1 MLGDARPLRI
11 WGWLVAAVL
20 LAEALL
26 HTPLGDRIPEAGKWG
41 NERLAGIVKSADRYS
56 QDGPVDLLLFGSS
69 QGATW
74 IEEQEL
80 RSRGLRTVN
89 ASVPGGNTVLADLLG
104 AQLFIP
110 ALKPKLVVITVGP
123 MSLSE
128 WNQQFVQAVAGS
140 PVGGPILRGDRGSIW
155 INEHLMLI
163 RKGGQSLSSSTFR
176 AWKQALFGAPKVV
189 GPAERAPD
197 TNIEAQLATMRRLRP
212 DPAQFAAM
220 RHLREAAEAA
230 GATVVFINMPVKDGA
245 KVGADWNYDEYLA
258 ELRRATAGYPL
269 LDLDA
274 LAQDQHLGDYSHP
287 SPSGLEAMRGVVAD
301 FVRRQLDGAKR
312 P

>member
-1 MLGDARPLRI
+1 VLGDARPLRI
-11 WGWLVAAVL
+11 WGWLVVGVL

-41 NERLAGIVKSADRYS
+41 NERLASIVAGAEDYRTE
-56 QDGPVDLLLFGSS
+56 GPVELLLFGSS

-74 IEEQEL
+74 IDEQDL
-80 RSRGLRTVN
+80 RTRGLRTVN

-104 AQLFIP
+104 SKLFVP
-110 ALKPKLVVITVGP
+110 TLNPKLVVITLGP
-123 MSLSE
+123 MSLSA
-128 WNQQFVQAVAGS
+128 WNQHFVQAVQGS
-140 PVGGPILRGDRGSIW
+140 PVGGPILRGDRGAIW

-163 RKGGQSLSSSTFR
+163 RKGGQTMSGPTVR
-176 AWKQALFGAPKVV
+176 AWKQALLGRPAPAVA
-189 GPAERAPD
+189 AEAA
-197 TNIEAQLATMRRLRP
+197 TNFEAQLTTLRSQRP

-220 RHLREAAEAA
+220 RHLRDVAEAA
-230 GATVVFINMPVKDGA
+230 GATVVFINMPVRDGA

-274 LAQDQHLGDYSHP
+274 LAQEQHFSDYSHP
-287 SPSGLEAMRGVVAD
+287 SPAGREAMRGAVAD
-301 FVRRQLDGAKR
+301 FVRAQLDGAKR

>member
-11 WGWLVAAVL
+11 WGWLVVGVL

-41 NERLAGIVKSADRYS
+41 NERLASIVAGAEDYRTA
-56 QDGPVDLLLFGSS
+56 GPVDLLLLGSS

-74 IEEQEL
+74 IDDQDL

-104 AQLFIP
+104 SKLFVP
-110 ALKPKLVVITVGP
+110 TLNPKLVVITLGP
-123 MSLSE
+123 MSLSA
-128 WNQQFVQAVAGS
+128 WNQHFVQAVEGS
-140 PVGGPILRGDRGSIW
+140 PVGGPIIRGDRGAIW

-163 RKGGQSLSSSTFR
+163 RKGGQTISGPTVR
-176 AWKQALFGAPKVV
+176 AWQQALLGRPAPAVA
-189 GPAERAPD
+189 AEAA
-197 TNIEAQLATMRRLRP
+197 TNFEAQLTTLRSQRP

-220 RHLREAAEAA
+220 RHLRDVAEAA
-230 GATVVFINMPVKDGA
+230 GATVVFINMPVRDGA
-245 KVGADWNYDEYLA
+245 KAGADWNYDEYLA

-274 LAQDQHLGDYSHP
+274 IADDAHFKDNVHP
-287 SPSGLEAMRGVVAD
+287 NQAGTGAMRLPIAE
-301 FVRRQLDGAKR
+301 FVTPHLKGAEPK
-312 P
+312 